1 MFKLIPTDDAF
12 FTLFQE
18 AAATL
23 LEGSKVL
30 KELVHNPEKIA
41 INAARLERLE
51 HEADQKTHEILV
63 RLDKSFITPI
73 DREDIHA
80 LALALDDCMDFMEA
94 ATERM
99 VLYDL
104 TTTTKAM
111 VDLAEI
117 LCKQAEEI
125 HTAMPLM
132 KHLKYDQIK
141 PHLIETNRLENA
153 GDKIARQAVADLFR
167 GGKDALEV
175 MKWRDIYEYLETAT
189 DKCEH
194 VAGIMEGIL
203 LKHG

>member
-12 FTLFQE
+12 FTLFQD
-18 AAATL
+18 AAGTL